1 MHAYEPFSNLT
12 FGFTISPYPVVSVP
26 SPVVD
31 ESTLRPIPPNP
42 CNPPPCGS
50 NAQCQAVGGVAQCAC
65 LAGMIGSVPD
75 CRPECVISSDCPW
88 KQACVNRKCV
98 DPCPGTCGANSE
110 CRVVNHAPSCS
121 CHEGFN
127 GNAFAD
133 CRPIQAVGKI
143 TFKYSANQERRW
155 RPIFMFVLTLSV

>member
-1 MHAYEPFSNLT
+1 MHVYSFFNLISC
-12 FGFTISPYPVVSVP
+12 FTILTHPVASVP

-42 CNPPPCGS
+42 CNPPPCGL

-65 LAGMIGSVPD
+65 LAGMIGSVPN
-75 CRPECVISSDCPW
+75 CRPECVISSDCPS
-88 KQACVNRKCV
+88 KEACVNRKCV

-121 CHEGFN
+121 CRDGFT

-133 CRPIQAVGKI
+133 CRPVQAVGKI
-143 TFKYSANQERRW
+143 ISNISNSRKFEGDY
-155 RPIFMFVLTLSV
+155 F